1 MCIRDSDIVIHYNS
15 NYSGA
20 EDTCRQIMA
29 AGGKAHSIQAD
40 LSKVGEVKRLFDEG
54 IEFLGGLDL
63 YVNNSGITLTSAFEE
78 TTEEL
83 FDKIVAVD
91 FKSAYFCIQSAAA
104 KMSERG
110 TSGSI
115 VVISSSNAFQQVPQ
129 ASVYGSVKTALCK
142 LTRHAAA
149 EYAKYGIRVN
159 CIAPGLIEV
168 PRYFD
173 MPGYARESRAGMV
186 PWGGVGLPD
195 DIGKPVVF
203 FLSSDA
209 DFITCHTL
217 YVDGGTNFVSVVT
230 FNSLAANVVASMA
243 KGQPVI
249 VYGRLRV
256 NMWSTAEGH
265 SNTSVEI
272 DAYHVGHDLMWGQ
285 SLFTKSPRAQFDT
298 TDRLSEPEIQQA
310 LAEDVDGPSDI
321 EDEDR
326 EPDWS
331 PINIDFT
338 ADAADPVVIEGAPLT
353 GASSWSGANP
363 ETDAYVV
370 AHAR

>member
-1 MCIRDSDIVIHYNS
+1 MPSPFAMD
-15 NYSGA
+15 GA
-20 EDTCRQIMA
+20 AYPLQVEDTHMYESYVTVVGNLTADPVLRTT
-29 AGGKAHSIQAD
+29 KA
-40 LSKVGEVKRLFDEG
+40 
-54 IEFLGGLDL
+54 
-63 YVNNSGITLTSAFEE
+63 
-78 TTEEL
+78 
-83 FDKIVAVD
+83 
-91 FKSAYFCIQSAAA
+91 
-104 KMSERG
+104 
-110 TSGSI
+110 
-115 VVISSSNAFQQVPQ
+115 
-129 ASVYGSVKTALCK
+129 
-142 LTRHAAA
+142 
-149 EYAKYGIRVN
+149 
-159 CIAPGLIEV
+159 
-168 PRYFD
+168 
-173 MPGYARESRAGMV
+173 
-186 PWGGVGLPD
+186 
-195 DIGKPVVF
+195 GKPF
-203 FLSSDA
+203 ATFRMASTPRRWDGRERA
-209 DFITCHTL
+209 